1 VKLRFLTPA
10 REELAAVLAHYD
22 DENPERGNRF
32 LDAVEQALEHI
43 REWPQAWQKLSA
55 NTRRR
60 LLHRFPY
67 GPSICTHLQRIEG
80 KHKIHPLRVVPAKAG
95 IHTPC
100 CRKLC
105 IAGMTAS

>member
-1 VKLRFLTPA
+1 MKLRFLTPA

-55 NTRRR
+55 NTRRC

-67 GPSICTHLQRIEG
+67 GLIYAVEKDEIIIIAIAHLHRKPGYWRDRWEKEG
-80 KHKIHPLRVVPAKAG
+80 E
-95 IHTPC
+95 
-100 CRKLC
+100 
-105 IAGMTAS
+105 